1 MLEGYTSFALTSQR
15 AIGLGWPQHASP
27 PPRISRTL
35 ASVPSGASPPGTTG
49 QTITWHNG
57 QTGGY
62 ASYLGLDAAQ
72 RRAVIVLSDVA
83 TDSAITN
90 LGIAL
95 PVD

>member
-1 MLEGYTSFALTSQR
+1 MAAARLTTATDQSNTR
-15 AIGLGWPQHASP
+15 
-27 PPRISRTL
+27 
-35 ASVPSGASPPGTTG
+35 VGAFWRFSTWDTG

-72 RRAVIVLSDVA
+72 RLAVIVLTDVA